1 MKIALGVFGRFHIFD
16 LARQLSDKRV
26 LNQFFTS
33 YPKFLVEKWE
43 IAANKNYSY
52 PIIETLNRIHYKGLN
67 KYFSN
72 IYLRRWFDYLISKR
86 LASDNDI
93 YHCWGGSINS
103 IIRAHEFQ
111 MPVIFDQGST
121 HVLYAQDIREEEC
134 RRSGIINTDRIPQA
148 LIKRELAGYQMA
160 DYICVPSSFVKNSF
174 LSYGIHE
181 KKLLVNP
188 YGVNLASF
196 NSIPKKDN
204 IFRVIFVGSICI
216 RKGCHYLLQA
226 FHELNMANSEL
237 HMIGPVNRDMHS
249 FLNLYSGPKIK
260 LLGVKNQSELYKYYS
275 QGSVFVMMSI
285 EEGLAMVQLQAMSC
299 GLPLICSE
307 NTGVSDLISDGIE
320 GFIIPIRDVNLLKA
334 RLDFLYNNE
343 NIREEMGKKA
353 LLKAKVGFKWEDYGN
368 RMVNFYTKI
377 LNT

>member
-1 MKIALGVFGRFHIFD
+1 
-16 LARQLSDKRV
+16 
-26 LNQFFTS
+26 
-33 YPKFLVEKWE
+33 
-43 IAANKNYSY
+43 
-52 PIIETLNRIHYKGLN
+52 
-67 KYFSN
+67 
-72 IYLRRWFDYLISKR
+72 
-86 LASDNDI
+86 
-93 YHCWGGSINS
+93 
-103 IIRAHEFQ
+103 
-111 MPVIFDQGST
+111 
-121 HVLYAQDIREEEC
+121 
-134 RRSGIINTDRIPQA
+134 
-148 LIKRELAGYQMA
+148 
-160 DYICVPSSFVKNSF
+160 
-174 LSYGIHE
+174 
-181 KKLLVNP
+181 
-188 YGVNLASF
+188 
-196 NSIPKKDN
+196 
-204 IFRVIFVGSICI
+204 
-216 RKGCHYLLQA
+216 
-226 FHELNMANSEL
+226 MANSEL